1 MHMTVAEHPHL
12 FVSRTLLNLQ
22 KIRRQ
27 DADFSFT
34 IDVYGRF
41 FFSDQWGRVANPR
54 YFYEPEFCRDV
65 LRLIRKYRIKPGRF
79 FLDERGLFR
88 KGRLGERKYLR

>member
-1 MHMTVAEHPHL
+1 MYMTVAEHPHL

-54 YFYEPEFCRDV
+54 YFDKAEFCRE
-65 LRLIRKYRIKPGRF
+65 LLTLIGQYGIKSGRF
-79 FLDERGLFR
+79 FLDELGLFR
-88 KGRLGERKYLR
+88 KGRFGERTYLR